1 MNSTTTSILSMN
13 IFVILM
19 LSFFEA
25 PSSLSKSSDITTPNS
40 YQVRYE
46 FPCGIL
52 ESIDLFC
59 LILFVGDAII
69 KVRIFFPQF

>member
-1 MNSTTTSILSMN
+1 
-13 IFVILM
+13 M
-19 LSFFEA
+19 LSFFET
-25 PSSLSKSSDITTPNS
+25 PSSLSASSDITTPNS

-52 ESIDLFC
+52 ESIELFC

-69 KVRIFFPQF
+69 KVSLFFFLLILPLTNSSENMYIVF